1 MGAGRAGFAGSGQG
15 NVTGMVRTVARHDHD
30 AGGDP
35 TLLAAKASLREM
47 VWDRFSNGGVARFP
61 GARNRIPN
69 FVGAEAAAERLRGT
83 RAWREAGTLKSNPDS
98 PQWPVRQRALE
109 DDKLV
114 FMAVPRLAEPEPFFC
129 LDPDRL
135 LDPPRAASSI
145 KGASRS
151 ARTVRIGDMV
161 PVDLVITG
169 CVAVDPTGA
178 RLGKGGGF
186 SDLEYALAWEAG
198 LIGPDTVVATTVH
211 EIQVLATDRIPM
223 ADHDLRLDLIVTP
236 DRAIACDGSR
246 PAPRLRWE
254 ELTEEKIAAIP
265 LLSALRSADAFRP

>member
-1 MGAGRAGFAGSGQG
+1 MA
-15 NVTGMVRTVARHDHD
+15 RTAPRHDHD

-35 TLLAAKASLREM
+35 ELLAAKADLREL
-47 VWDRFSNGGVARFP
+47 VWGRLMAGRASRFP
-61 GARNRIPN
+61 GARGRIPN

-83 RAWREAGTLKSNPDS
+83 GEWATADSVKSNPDS

-109 DDKLV
+109 DGKVV
-114 FMAVPRLAEPEPFFC
+114 FMAVPRLAQPEPFFY
-129 LDPDRL
+129 LDPEDL
-135 LDPPRAASSI
+135 ADSPRAASSI
-145 KGASRS
+145 KGATRS
-151 ARTVRIGDMV
+151 ARTIRVEDMS

-198 LIGPDTVVATTVH
+198 LIGPATVVATTVH
-211 EIQVLATDRIPM
+211 EIQVLAPDLIPLT
-223 ADHDLRLDLIVTP
+223 DHDVGLDLIVTP
-236 DRAIACDGSR
+236 DRVIPCEGRRGTSR
-246 PAPRLRWE
+246 VRWE

-265 LLSALRSADAFRP
+265 LLAALRPSGP